1 MGVDM
6 SGTCLHGFD
15 PAQCLICR
23 TLGTDARPTATAE
36 VPKNRRGERSGPP
49 SPVGGASPARPDVV
63 YAPSPAG
70 TERPH
75 RSLTGTL
82 LLAAMVLLAIG
93 AAVWIL
99 SGVVFTVLHVLEL
112 LVVAAAAGWVG
123 YRIGHYKGS
132 RRPRPG
138 D

>member
-1 MGVDM
+1 VEM

-36 VPKNRRGERSGPP
+36 VPNNRRGERSGPP
-49 SPVGGASPARPDVV
+49 SPVGGTSPARPDAV
-63 YAPSPAG
+63 YAPSPSG
-70 TERPH
+70 PGRPH

-99 SGVVFTVLHVLEL
+99 SGVVFTVLHVFEL

-123 YRIGHYKGS
+123 YRIGLFKGS